1 MLNNQFK
8 KKKLIEGLFG
18 NNEVTCY
25 SLVLLLQCYNTV
37 FFVVQQNLPLRFIV
51 KKSIIFKSQLTINS
65 LIK

>member
-1 MLNNQFK
+1 MFNNQFK
-8 KKKLIEGLFG
+8 KQLIEGLFG

-51 KKSIIFKSQLTINS
+51 KESIIFKSQLTINS